1 MKKLPVANC
10 QLQLA
15 FCPEEYLQI
24 ACLVFLDKIDLSV
37 WRYSEL
43 SADTEFLPKCDG
55 LLLRSSRSNDPH
67 MLPLP
72 VRQHAGAQYRNQHKI
87 RAIALAGPLVR
98 LDVASPFRIP
108 VRSRWIGRTSFDR
121 SHHQVRSL
129 TVSRPSLEAPK
140 SGLKTQAT
148 HDAVVLSSTALSRAA
163 KYRTLATL
171 LQKRGRTL
179 VPQGASISDVAFED
193 VLNIVEAEESMGS
206 SHSKVA
212 KRLRDVFPGRSLQEV
227 MGELELLEDGQLR
240 RSSAGQ
246 KLTFD
251 ERTKNTLINLGLVDE
266 SRDDQAQQSP
276 TEDEID
282 APTSNQ
288 TGPSIKATDY
298 QPIIRRLS
306 GSGRVR
312 PFLSNRT
319 VSQASDA
326 KPEPRKDIDLL
337 ENQEEIDLEGFD
349 FNPLDVERSQVPQL
363 SHDLSRVLFNPGVYQ
378 LQDPRSRVWN
388 FDPYLGKLM
397 PVSEFNYDALNQ
409 YITSSQDQTLR
420 DVALQHDKRYIGSTS
435 SMSGVL
441 AHFHFLLSRWRELTL
456 AHLSRGFRDDGY
468 QFTKIQ
474 RGPSAI
480 FLKYKDGVYAVD
492 ADKEYDSANI
502 LMSLGRSM
510 EKLLTNDK
518 DVFETYRKTRGE
530 DEALQTQPSEPEAYH
545 YSELGSFLIRSQLD
559 AYDPR
564 LPGTGMFDLKTRA
577 VAAVRMMVRKHEQ
590 GVGYQIKER
599 FGTWES
605 YEREYYDM
613 MRSAFLKY
621 SLQVRMG
628 RMDGIFVAYHNTE
641 RLFGFQYIPLS
652 EMDLAL
658 HGQSDPTL
666 GDREFRYSI
675 KLLTEVF
682 NAATERFP
690 KQSLRFHFEAREAT
704 QAHAPYMYI
713 FAEPVTDDEIVDIQ
727 NSNREEIE
735 AFEQRIFNPEKAQ
748 KSHNTTPENMEAE
761 DNETEVTMNTDPQET
776 SGEANTASTPN
787 RQSNA
792 ADVEFLESL
801 MGVDLPAVKT
811 TEPEKP
817 SPSSKVD
824 VPADKPLLG
833 WKLNI
838 TNLVNKLPVDRPQ
851 DLKQSDSWSVRYSLA
866 PMKDAA
872 SRRNYVLCKNRRKS
886 VLQAPQDEDTSVQ
899 YYIQRLVSM
908 SKEGAKW
915 RRKLDEFDAQRGKVV
930 LYGDRIAGEKTE

>member
-1 MKKLPVANC
+1 
-10 QLQLA
+10 
-15 FCPEEYLQI
+15 
-24 ACLVFLDKIDLSV
+24 
-37 WRYSEL
+37 
-43 SADTEFLPKCDG
+43 
-55 LLLRSSRSNDPH
+55 

-72 VRQHAGAQYRNQHKI
+72 VRQHAGAKYRNHRRI
-87 RAIALAGPLVR
+87 HAIALAGTPVLS
-98 LDVASPFRIP
+98 DVASPFHSP
-108 VRSRWIGRTSFDR
+108 VRSRWVGRASIGRSR
-121 SHHQVRSL
+121 HQSRSL
-129 TVSRPSLEAPK
+129 TVSRPWLEAHKPAPK
-140 SGLKTQAT
+140 TRAT
-148 HDAVVLSSTALSRAA
+148 HDAVVLSSSALLRAA

-179 VPQGASISDVAFED
+179 VPQGASISDVSFED
-193 VLNIVEAEESMGS
+193 VLNVVEAEESIGS
-206 SHSKVA
+206 NHSKVA
-212 KRLRDVFPGRSLQEV
+212 KRLREVFPGRSLEEV

-240 RSSAGQ
+240 KSSAGQ
-246 KLTFD
+246 KLAFD

-266 SRDDQAQQSP
+266 GRNDRTQQPADHDSTAVP
-276 TEDEID
+276 APSKKPLSVR
-282 APTSNQ
+282 APT
-288 TGPSIKATDY
+288 A
-298 QPIIRRLS
+298 QPTIRRLA
-306 GSGRVR
+306 GAGRVR
-312 PFLSNRT
+312 PFLSSRT
-319 VSQASDA
+319 SSKVSDS
-326 KPEPRKDIDLL
+326 KSEPRQETELF
-337 ENQEEIDLEGFD
+337 ENQQEIDLEGFD
-349 FNPLDVERSQVPQL
+349 FKPLDVERSQVPQL

-456 AHLSRGFRDDGY
+456 DHLSRGFRDDGY

-530 DEALQTQPSEPEAYH
+530 DEANQAQPSEPEAYH

-590 GVGYQIKER
+590 GVGYQIKQR

-658 HGQSDPTL
+658 HGQTDATL
-666 GDREFRYSI
+666 GDREFRHSI
-675 KLLTEVF
+675 KLLTEIF

-690 KQSLRFHFEAREAT
+690 EQSLRFHFETREAT

-713 FAEPVTDDEIVDIQ
+713 FAEPVTDEEIVDIQ

-735 AFEQRIFNPEKAQ
+735 AFEQRIFNPEKFQ
-748 KSHNTTPENMEAE
+748 KERNTKEEDLEAE
-761 DNETEVTMNTDPQET
+761 DNDLETAVDNTSQATSAEAVTP
-776 SGEANTASTPN
+776 GTPN

-792 ADVEFLESL
+792 ADVDFLESL

-811 TEPEKP
+811 PVPEKP
-817 SPSSKVD
+817 APSSKVD
-824 VPADKPLLG
+824 VTADKPLLG

-851 DLKQSDSWSVRYSLA
+851 DLKPSDSWSVRYSLT
-866 PMKDAA
+866 PMKDAS

-915 RRKLDEFDAQRGKVV
+915 RRKLDEFDAQREKIV
-930 LYGDRIAGEKTE
+930 LYGDRISGEKPE

>member
-1 MKKLPVANC
+1 M
-10 QLQLA
+10 
-15 FCPEEYLQI
+15 E
-24 ACLVFLDKIDLSV
+24 
-37 WRYSEL
+37 
-43 SADTEFLPKCDG
+43 
-55 LLLRSSRSNDPH
+55 
-67 MLPLP
+67 
-72 VRQHAGAQYRNQHKI
+72 
-87 RAIALAGPLVR
+87 
-98 LDVASPFRIP
+98 
-108 VRSRWIGRTSFDR
+108 
-121 SHHQVRSL
+121 SH
-129 TVSRPSLEAPK
+129 K
-140 SGLKTQAT
+140 SGLKTPAT
-148 HDAVVLSSTALSRAA
+148 RDGVVLSSNALSRAA

-171 LQKRGRTL
+171 LQERGKKL
-179 VPQGASISDVAFED
+179 VPEGASTSDVAFED
-193 VLNIVEAEESMGS
+193 VLNIVEAEENMGS
-206 SHSKVA
+206 IHSKVA
-212 KRLRDVFPGRSLQEV
+212 RRLRDVFPGRSLQEV
-227 MGELELLEDGQLR
+227 MGELELLEDRQLR
-240 RSSAGQ
+240 RSLAGQ

-251 ERTKNTLINLGLVDE
+251 ERTKSTLINLGLVDE
-266 SRDDQAQQSP
+266 SKDDQIQQSP
-276 TEDEID
+276 VEDDD
-282 APTSNQ
+282 AVPASNQ
-288 TGPSIKATDY
+288 NPHSLRATAI
-298 QPIIRRLS
+298 QPLIRRHS
-306 GSGRVR
+306 GGGRVR

-319 VSQASDA
+319 SLQGSES
-326 KPEPRKDIDLL
+326 KSELHKDNGLL
-337 ENQEEIDLEGFD
+337 ENQEEINLEGFD
-349 FNPLDVERSQVPQL
+349 FTPLNVERSQVPQL

-435 SMSGVL
+435 SMSGTL

-456 AHLSRGFRDDGY
+456 DHLSRGFRDDGH

-530 DEALQTQPSEPEAYH
+530 DEVVQPQPSEPEAYH
-545 YSELGSFLIRSQLD
+545 YTELGSFLIRSQLD

-690 KQSLRFHFEAREAT
+690 KQSLRFHFETREAT

-713 FAEPVTDDEIVDIQ
+713 FAEPVTDEEIVEIQ

-735 AFEQRIFNPEKAQ
+735 AFEQRIFNPEKFK
-748 KSHNTTPENMEAE
+748 KSHNTTPENTETE
-761 DNETEVTMNTDPQET
+761 DNGMEITMNTDCQKI
-776 SGEANTASTPN
+776 SGEAATPGASN

-792 ADVEFLESL
+792 ADVEFLESI

-811 TEPEKP
+811 PAPEKP
-817 SPSSKVD
+817 APSPKAD

-851 DLKQSDSWSVRYSLA
+851 DLKQNDSWSVRYSLV

-872 SRRNYVLCKNRRKS
+872 TRRNYVLCKNRRKS

-915 RRKLDEFDAQRGKVV
+915 RQKLDEFDAQREKVV
-930 LYGDRIAGEKTE
+930 LYGDRIPGDQTE